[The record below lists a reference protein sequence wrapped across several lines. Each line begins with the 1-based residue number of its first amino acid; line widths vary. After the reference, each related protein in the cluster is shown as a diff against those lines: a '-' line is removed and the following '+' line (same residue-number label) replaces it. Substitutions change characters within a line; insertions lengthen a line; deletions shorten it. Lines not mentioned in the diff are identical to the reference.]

1 MTPDYGSVWTD
12 VEPLLQRVK
21 KPAQYIGGEW
31 NITVKDP
38 ADVDVTWLLV
48 FPDAYEVGFPNQ
60 GLQILYEILNE
71 RHDALAERGFS
82 PFPDMEAEM
91 RAAGVPS
98 FSLENHLPAGF
109 FDVVAF
115 TFPQENIYSNA
126 LTYLDLAGIPLR
138 SEDRL
143 PAHPVVIAGGHAACN
158 PEPMSAFIDAYV
170 IGDGEEVVHDITDV
184 IKTAK
189 ADGRSRSEVLLALAR
204 IEGVYVPSLYEPQ
217 YLPDGRLRGT
227 FPKHPG
233 APARVMRRTVFDL
246 DEFPYPKRPL
256 VPLTEVVH
264 ERLSVE
270 IFRGCTRGCRF
281 CQAGMITRPVR
292 ERSAATVDQVVA
304 AGVAA
309 SGLPEVGLL
318 SLSSADHSEI
328 LEMVTQ
334 VANRYEGTNTAI
346 SLPSTRVD
354 AFNVRLAAE
363 LARGGRRT
371 GLTFAPEAGTERM
384 RRVINKTVSED
395 DMLRTATEAFTG
407 GWNHVKLYFMCG
419 LPTERDEDV
428 VGIAEIGDKVAEAGW
443 QAGRRNSKV
452 TISCGGFV
460 PKPHTPFQWCAQDTA
475 EEIDR
480 KLEVLRSSVHSKRVK
495 SRVHG
500 GWATQLE
507 GFLSRGDRRIGPV
520 IEEAW
525 RRGARFDQ
533 WKEHFK
539 PEIWK
544 GAAEDLGVDISWY
557 ANRERERLE
566 VFPWDHIFAGVEKEW
581 LWADWE
587 LARSERDAE
596 DCRWDTCTDC
606 GTRDLGT
613 PPDCHDLSADRPMSL
628 PLVFAGAASSAGS
641 PSGEGS
647 FTT

>member
-1 MTPDYGSVWTD
+1 MTGRSSVWSSI
-12 VEPLLQRVK
+12 EPLLPRVR

-31 NITVKDP
+31 NTQVKDP
-38 ADVDVTWLLV
+38 ADVDVSWLLV

-71 RHDALAERGFS
+71 RTDTMAERGFS

-91 RAAGVPS
+91 RAASVPS
-98 FSLENHLPAGF
+98 FSLENHLPAGY
-109 FDVVAF
+109 FDILAF

-126 LTYLDLAGIPLR
+126 LTYLDLAGIPLHSADR
-138 SEDRL
+138 SSV
-143 PAHPVVIAGGHAACN
+143 HPIVIAGGHAACN
-158 PEPMSAFIDAYV
+158 PEPMSMFIDAFV
-170 IGDGEEVVHDITDV
+170 IGDGEEVVQDITDV
-184 IKTAK
+184 VKKAK
-189 ADGRSRSEVLLALAR
+189 DAGWARQDTLIALAGVA
-204 IEGVYVPSLYEPQ
+204 GVYVPSLYEAE
-217 YLPDGRLRGT
+217 YLDDGRLRGT
-227 FPKHPG
+227 FPRHPA
-233 APARVMRRTVFDL
+233 APARIMRRTVFDL
-246 DEFPYPKRPL
+246 DLYPYPKKPL

-292 ERSAATVDQVVA
+292 ERSTETIDTIVA
-304 AGVAA
+304 CGVAS

-328 LEMVTQ
+328 LDMVTT
-334 VANRYEGTNTAI
+334 VADRYEGTNTAI

-354 AFNVRLAAE
+354 AFNVRLADE
-363 LARGGRRT
+363 LSRGGRRT

-384 RRVINKTVSED
+384 RKVINKTVSEE
-395 DMLRTATEAFTG
+395 DMIRTATSAFEG
-407 GWNHVKLYFMCG
+407 GWNHLKLYFMCG

-428 VGIAEIGDKVAEAGW
+428 VGIADIGDKVAEAGW
-443 QAGRRNSKV
+443 QAGRKNSKV

-460 PKPHTPFQWCAQDTA
+460 PKPHTPFQWSAQDRP

-480 KLEVLRSSVHSKRVK
+480 KLQILRTSVHSKRVK

-539 PEIWK
+539 PEIWQASAK
-544 GAAEDLGVDISWY
+544 DLGVDISWY

-581 LWADWE
+581 LWADWGAA
-587 LARSERDAE
+587 LTERDSE

-613 PPDCHDLSADRPMSL
+613 PPDCHELATDRPMSL
-628 PLVFAGAASSAGS
+628 PLVFAG
-641 PSGEGS
+641 GEG
-647 FTT
+647 